1 MKRGLLNDL
10 VVVVLGEDLTV
21 DVVSSLCVV
30 ALVDGF
36 LVLWVVGDRIV
47 PTISL
52 RDEGNL
58 VQIFWDWLSS

>member
-1 MKRGLLNDL
+1 MKHGLLNDL
-10 VVVVLGEDLTV
+10 VVVVLGEKLTV

-47 PTISL
+47 
-52 RDEGNL
+52 DEGNL
-58 VQIFWDWLSS
+58 VQIFWEWLSS